1 MSCPRTSTASATS
14 ASSPA
19 ATGQQKLALC
29 RRLLDMPPPE
39 PSEPAPDYH
48 ALFEQ
53 LTGASLL
60 QCPGLPPWVPV
71 RGGALR
77 AGRAPSAGGLLMI
90 TARWAQPPPLPK
102 PSSRSQGHLRPS
114 APPQARLP
122 APSRPTQSPEPLR
135 KRLSPRQYP
144 PIPPSCAG
152 RTAQQIL
159 GRPCNA
165 HSQGSAC
172 GSVQTI
178 F

>member
-1 MSCPRTSTASATS
+1 
-14 ASSPA
+14 
-19 ATGQQKLALC
+19 
-29 RRLLDMPPPE
+29 
-39 PSEPAPDYH
+39 
-48 ALFEQ
+48 
-53 LTGASLL
+53 
-60 QCPGLPPWVPV
+60 
-71 RGGALR
+71 
-77 AGRAPSAGGLLMI
+77 MI
-90 TARWAQPPPLPK
+90 TARWTPPRPLQRQPP
-102 PSSRSQGHLRPS
+102 RSTGEPASFRT
-114 APPQARLP
+114 PQARLP

-135 KRLSPRQYP
+135 KRLSPRQYL

>member
-1 MSCPRTSTASATS
+1 
-14 ASSPA
+14 
-19 ATGQQKLALC
+19 
-29 RRLLDMPPPE
+29 
-39 PSEPAPDYH
+39 
-48 ALFEQ
+48 
-53 LTGASLL
+53 
-60 QCPGLPPWVPV
+60 
-71 RGGALR
+71 
-77 AGRAPSAGGLLMI
+77 MI

-102 PSSRSQGHLRPS
+102 PSSRSSGTPASFRT
-114 APPQARLP
+114 PQARLP